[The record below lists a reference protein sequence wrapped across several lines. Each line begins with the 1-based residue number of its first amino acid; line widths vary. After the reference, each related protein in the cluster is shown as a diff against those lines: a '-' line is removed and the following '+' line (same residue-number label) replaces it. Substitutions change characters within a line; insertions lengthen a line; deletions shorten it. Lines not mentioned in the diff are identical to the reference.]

1 MTLIPRD
8 TSGWWRY
15 ANPLA
20 GLTLRQAQSIYD
32 SARRGCSPLLHRV
45 YDAIEAADPLVM
57 TCVERR
63 SSALAGLGWRVTARA
78 GADKALAAEQRAA
91 AAELADGIGD
101 LAEAVEHLDLAFFRG
116 FSIVQPVWEGG
127 GVRRIVRLDSWNFM
141 RAPDG
146 AWLWNPDCRESG
158 EGLEA
163 LGPDARL
170 VAVSRPRA
178 IDYPAMGIHIR
189 KALGERDW
197 GRFVERYG
205 IPPVDAVMGA
215 GTTEEQRGDYLRSA
229 EAARD
234 GRSVVW
240 PAGTSVSRAEG
251 ARGQDPFTAFVEHQ
265 EKLVVLMATGGTL
278 TSLAQAD
285 TGSLAGGAQMDVW
298 EQIVRRDSEI
308 VGAALDRALFRPYLK
323 AAFPG
328 RPVSAVFELGRE
340 ASPTADEVFETAGKA
355 RTAGYVV
362 VQAELE
368 EASGF
373 KLERESAD
381 SGLPGG
387 FGAAPFARNA
397 RKPLANPLQ
406 NARTGSGATDAPK
419 DGETRLDA
427 ILDDFAAKLAEEM
440 QDEMF
445 SAAAEALGGGDE
457 GEAVRNAEDQP
468 RGKTTPESTPGSFAP
483 SGGGSASDASAETPA
498 KTEGAG
504 SDAKADKPEGKDEK
518 KPEGKN
524 DEAKLVEVGSRNP
537 DTPEVQTAQ
546 IEKANAAF
554 AKCLETHED
563 VTNAFSRGDIGNIDV
578 RWGKSSKGLRHLVE
592 RRDAYAAA
600 HPGEM
605 DGRQTLARMA
615 ETIIKGE
622 VAEVTSK
629 AGHTNVA
636 IEYEGFRAL
645 LTRDKEGGN
654 HWVLSGYEI
663 SDKGR
668 GYREKKARQG

>member
-1 MTLIPRD
+1 MTLVPRD

-32 SARRGCSPLLHRV
+32 SARRGCSPLLHRI
-45 YDAIEAADPLVM
+45 YDAIEATDPLVM

-78 GADKALAAEQRAA
+78 GADKALADEQRAA

-127 GVRRIVRLDSWNFM
+127 RVRRISRLDSWNFM

-205 IPPVDAVMGA
+205 IPPVDAVMGS
-215 GTTEEQRGDYLRSA
+215 GTTEEQRADYLRGA

-355 RTAGYVV
+355 RGAGYVV

-381 SGLPGG
+381 SGLQGG
-387 FGAAPFARNA
+387 FGGAPFPRNRRQA
-397 RKPLANPLQ
+397 VAKPLQ
-406 NARTGSGATDAPK
+406 NARTGEGATDIPQNA
-419 DGETRLDA
+419 ETRSTALLRGFAADMGPAAGKIKSLLDRLDA
-427 ILDDFAAKLAEEM
+427 GEDIREDARKLAAELPDLMAGDPAMAAVIEEAM
-440 QDEMF
+440 
-445 SAAAEALGGGDE
+445 AEA
-457 GEAVRNAEDQP
+457 
-468 RGKTTPESTPGSFAP
+468 FA
-483 SGGGSASDASAETPA
+483 
-498 KTEGAG
+498 EGA
-504 SDAKADKPEGKDEK
+504 A
-518 KPEGKN
+518 
-524 DEAKLVEVGSRNP
+524 
-537 DTPEVQTAQ
+537 
-546 IEKANAAF
+546 
-554 AKCLETHED
+554 
-563 VTNAFSRGDIGNIDV
+563 
-578 RWGKSSKGLRHLVE
+578 
-592 RRDAYAAA
+592 
-600 HPGEM
+600 
-605 DGRQTLARMA
+605 
-615 ETIIKGE
+615 
-622 VAEVTSK
+622 
-629 AGHTNVA
+629 
-636 IEYEGFRAL
+636 
-645 LTRDKEGGN
+645 GGN
-654 HWVLSGYEI
+654 GI
-663 SDKGR
+663 T
-668 GYREKKARQG
+668 Q

>member
-1 MTLIPRD
+1 MTLVPRD

-32 SARRGCSPLLHRV
+32 SARRGCSPLLHRI
-45 YDAIEAADPLVM
+45 YDAIEATDPLVM

-78 GADKALAAEQRAA
+78 GADKALADEQRAA

-127 GVRRIVRLDSWNFM
+127 RVRRISRLDSWNFM

-205 IPPVDAVMGA
+205 IPPVDAVMGS
-215 GTTEEQRGDYLRSA
+215 GTTEEQRADYLRGA

-355 RTAGYVV
+355 RGAGYVV

-381 SGLPGG
+381 SGLQGG
-387 FGAAPFARNA
+387 FGGAPFPQNRRQAVA
-397 RKPLANPLQ
+397 EPLQ
-406 NARTGSGATDAPK
+406 NARRGGGATDIPQDA
-419 DGETRLDA
+419 ETRSAAL
-427 ILDDFAAKLAEEM
+427 LRGFAADMGPAAGKIKSLLDMFDEVERGTGNGEQGTEEAMAAVRDEARKLAAELPSLMADDPAMAAVVEEAM
-440 QDEMF
+440 
-445 SAAAEALGGGDE
+445 AEA
-457 GEAVRNAEDQP
+457 
-468 RGKTTPESTPGSFAP
+468 FA
-483 SGGGSASDASAETPA
+483 
-498 KTEGAG
+498 EGA
-504 SDAKADKPEGKDEK
+504 A
-518 KPEGKN
+518 
-524 DEAKLVEVGSRNP
+524 
-537 DTPEVQTAQ
+537 
-546 IEKANAAF
+546 
-554 AKCLETHED
+554 
-563 VTNAFSRGDIGNIDV
+563 
-578 RWGKSSKGLRHLVE
+578 
-592 RRDAYAAA
+592 
-600 HPGEM
+600 
-605 DGRQTLARMA
+605 
-615 ETIIKGE
+615 
-622 VAEVTSK
+622 
-629 AGHTNVA
+629 
-636 IEYEGFRAL
+636 
-645 LTRDKEGGN
+645 GGN
-654 HWVLSGYEI
+654 GI
-663 SDKGR
+663 T
-668 GYREKKARQG
+668 Q